1 MNVQEIGALVCTVG
15 FADVQEIGTLV
26 STIGFPI
33 VMCGLLFWYINKMTD
48 TMTTAVQEMKLAVTE
63 LKNAVEEH
71 YHNEAD

>member
-1 MNVQEIGALVCTVG
+1 MNPQEVAS
-15 FADVQEIGTLV
+15 LV

-33 VMCGLLFWYINKMTD
+33 VMCGALFWYINKMTD
-48 TMTTAVQEMKLAVTE
+48 SMTNAVQEMKLAVTE